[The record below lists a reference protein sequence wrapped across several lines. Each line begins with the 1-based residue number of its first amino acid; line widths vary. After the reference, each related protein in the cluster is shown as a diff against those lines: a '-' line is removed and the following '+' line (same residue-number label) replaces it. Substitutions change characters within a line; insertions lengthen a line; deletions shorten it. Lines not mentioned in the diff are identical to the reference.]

1 MSKRPTLQQVRKK
14 FEARTSQI
22 KREHEK
28 KIKKLEARIEEHK
41 TERDARLAEAEKQF
55 RKDFGVVVKWIVG
68 EEDYSW
74 LSKWLMKNREKEIE
88 EAESKNEAKRTNE
101 LREMCFEDYL
111 FYYFY
116 YYFENPEVER
126 RLKKEME
133 QNESE
138 ETERLSSILAKLKLQ
153 KFHWDRTRI

>member
-1 MSKRPTLQQVRKK
+1 MSKESTLYQVRKK
-14 FEARTSQI
+14 FEAKTSQI

-28 KIKKLEARIEEHK
+28 KIKGLEARIDEHK
-41 TERDARLAEAEKQF
+41 TERDTRLAEAEKQF
-55 RKDFGVVVKWIVG
+55 RKDFRVVIKWIIG
-68 EEDYSW
+68 EEDYGW
-74 LSKWLMKNREKEIE
+74 LSKWLMKNRDKEIE
-88 EAESKNEAKRTNE
+88 EAENKSETKRINE
-101 LREMCFEDYL
+101 LREMSLEDYL

-126 RLKKEME
+126 RLKKEMK
-133 QNESE
+133 QNRSE